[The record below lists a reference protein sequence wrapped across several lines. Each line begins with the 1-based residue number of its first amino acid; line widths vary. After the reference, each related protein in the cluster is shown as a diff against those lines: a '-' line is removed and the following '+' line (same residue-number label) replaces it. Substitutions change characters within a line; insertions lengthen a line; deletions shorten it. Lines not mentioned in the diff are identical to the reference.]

1 MDEFYE
7 TEGPSSGP
15 ADADTGADTS
25 ADTGADAGVRRA
37 LDALDGLDDL
47 PPAEHVARF
56 EAVHDTLRAH
66 LSGDA

>member
-1 MDEFYE
+1 MDEFYD

-15 ADADTGADTS
+15 ADP
-25 ADTGADAGVRRA
+25 DAGVRDA

-47 PPAEHVARF
+47 PPADHVARF
-56 EAVHDTLRAH
+56 EAVHDALRAH

>member
-7 TEGPSSGP
+7 TGEPSAAP
-15 ADADTGADTS
+15 TDLET
-25 ADTGADAGVRRA
+25 GVRRA

-47 PPAEHVARF
+47 PPADHVARF
-56 EAVHDTLRAH
+56 EAVHDALRTQ

>member
-7 TEGPSSGP
+7 TETPSTSPAGSG
-15 ADADTGADTS
+15 T
-25 ADTGADAGVRRA
+25 GVRDA
-37 LDALDGLDDL
+37 LGALDGLDDL

-56 EAVHDTLRAH
+56 EAVHDALRAH

>member
-7 TEGPSSGP
+7 TEELSGAP
-15 ADADTGADTS
+15 ADADAGA
-25 ADTGADAGVRRA
+25 AADAGVRGA

-56 EAVHDTLRAH
+56 EAVHDALRAH

>member
-7 TEGPSSGP
+7 TEEP
-15 ADADTGADTS
+15 TGLVDP
-25 ADTGADAGVRRA
+25 DAGVRSA

-47 PPAEHVARF
+47 PPADHVARF
-56 EAVHDTLRAH
+56 EAVHDALRAH

>member
-7 TEGPSSGP
+7 TEETATGQ
-15 ADADTGADTS
+15 ADPE
-25 ADTGADAGVRRA
+25 AGVRRA
-37 LDALDGLDDL
+37 LDTLDGLDEL

-56 EAVHDTLRAH
+56 EAVHDALRAH

>member
-7 TEGPSSGP
+7 TEEP
-15 ADADTGADTS
+15 ATGQADPE
-25 ADTGADAGVRRA
+25 AGVRRA
-37 LDALDGLDDL
+37 LDTLDGLDEL

-56 EAVHDTLRAH
+56 EAVHDALRAH

>member
-7 TEGPSSGP
+7 IEEPASGP
-15 ADADTGADTS
+15 ADPES
-25 ADTGADAGVRRA
+25 GVRHA

-56 EAVHDTLRAH
+56 EAVHDALRVH

>member
-7 TEGPSSGP
+7 IEEPAGGP
-15 ADADTGADTS
+15 ADP
-25 ADTGADAGVRRA
+25 DAGVRHA
-37 LDALDGLDDL
+37 LDALDELDDL

-56 EAVHDTLRAH
+56 EVVHDALRAH

>member
-7 TEGPSSGP
+7 IEAPSSGP
-15 ADADTGADTS
+15 ADPE
-25 ADTGADAGVRRA
+25 AGIGHA

-56 EAVHDTLRAH
+56 EAVHDALRAH

>member
-7 TEGPSSGP
+7 TEETSSSL
-15 ADADTGADTS
+15 ADPDV
-25 ADTGADAGVRRA
+25 GVRNA

-47 PPAEHVARF
+47 PPADHVARF
-56 EAVHDTLRAH
+56 EAVHDALRAH

>member
-7 TEGPSSGP
+7 IEEPASGP
-15 ADADTGADTS
+15 ADPEV
-25 ADTGADAGVRRA
+25 GVRHA

-47 PPAEHVARF
+47 PPADHVARF
-56 EAVHDTLRAH
+56 EAVHDALRAH

>member
-7 TEGPSSGP
+7 IEEPASGP
-15 ADADTGADTS
+15 ADP
-25 ADTGADAGVRRA
+25 DAGVRRA
-37 LDALDGLDDL
+37 LGALDGLDDL

-56 EAVHDTLRAH
+56 EAVHDALRAH

>member
-7 TEGPSSGP
+7 TEEPSSGP
-15 ADADTGADTS
+15 ADP
-25 ADTGADAGVRRA
+25 DAGVRSA

-56 EAVHDTLRAH
+56 EAVHDALRAH
-66 LSGDA
+66 LSGDAAL

>member
-7 TEGPSSGP
+7 IEEPAGGP
-15 ADADTGADTS
+15 ADP
-25 ADTGADAGVRRA
+25 DAGVRHA
-37 LDALDGLDDL
+37 LDALDGLGDL

-56 EAVHDTLRAH
+56 EAVHDALRAH

>member
-7 TEGPSSGP
+7 IQEPVGGP
-15 ADADTGADTS
+15 ADP
-25 ADTGADAGVRRA
+25 DAGVRH
-37 LDALDGLDDL
+37 ALDGLDDL

-56 EAVHDTLRAH
+56 EAVHDALRAH

>member
-7 TEGPSSGP
+7 TEAPSSSL
-15 ADADTGADTS
+15 ADP
-25 ADTGADAGVRRA
+25 DAGVRNA

-47 PPAEHVARF
+47 PPADHVARF
-56 EAVHDTLRAH
+56 EAVHDALRAH

>member
-7 TEGPSSGP
+7 TEEP
-15 ADADTGADTS
+15 AIGQTDPE
-25 ADTGADAGVRRA
+25 AGVRRA
-37 LDALDGLDDL
+37 LDTLDGLDEL

-56 EAVHDTLRAH
+56 EAVHDALRAH

>member
-7 TEGPSSGP
+7 TEAPSSGP
-15 ADADTGADTS
+15 ADPAV
-25 ADTGADAGVRRA
+25 GVRNA

-47 PPAEHVARF
+47 PPADHVARF
-56 EAVHDTLRAH
+56 EAVHDALRAH